1 MGKIILFII
10 IGIAIYFFFIKSR
23 EITKNE
29 KENDENE
36 FVQCEKCGTF
46 VLKKEM
52 KEKNGKLLCK
62 DCYANS

>member
-1 MGKIILFII
+1 MSKIILFML
-10 IGIAIYFFFIKSR
+10 IGVAIYFFFIKSR
-23 EITKNE
+23 EVTQ
-29 KENDENE
+29 KENENE
-36 FVQCEKCGTF
+36 FVQCDNCSTF

>member
-1 MGKIILFII
+1 MGKIILFIL
-10 IGIAIYFFFIKSR
+10 IGLVIYFFFIKTR
-23 EITKNE
+23 ELPKDDQ
-29 KENDENE
+29 KDENE
-36 FVQCEKCGTF
+36 FIQCANCGTF

>member
-10 IGIAIYFFFIKSR
+10 IGVAIYFFFIKSR
-23 EITKNE
+23 EITNKE
-29 KENDENE
+29 KESNENE
-36 FVQCEKCGTF
+36 FVQCDRCGTF